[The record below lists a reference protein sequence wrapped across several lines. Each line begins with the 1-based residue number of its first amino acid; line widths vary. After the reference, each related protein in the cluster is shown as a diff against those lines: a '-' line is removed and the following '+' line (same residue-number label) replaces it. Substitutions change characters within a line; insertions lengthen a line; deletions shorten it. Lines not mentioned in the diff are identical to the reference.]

1 MVLNGFKEDEFKI
14 FGRVKHYYSMYQ
26 KMQRKGITIDEIL
39 DMIAVRIL
47 VKEDIECYRVLGVT
61 TYNYKPINLELLKII

>member
-1 MVLNGFKEDEFKI
+1 
-14 FGRVKHYYSMYQ
+14 MYQ

-47 VKEDIECYRVLGVT
+47 VKEDIECYRVLGVLHI
-61 TYNYKPINLELLKII
+61 NYKL